1 MAASCN
7 TPNPTLDVVTAA
19 KSLAPLVRA
28 AREEGGQIRRVPP
41 RVAEALAEAGLLQMF
56 LPRSMGGPELDPLTV
71 LLAIEELSKPDAS
84 IGWCVMPLT
93 GVAVALGCPPPAVW
107 GRLFGR

>member
-28 AREEGGQIRRVPP
+28 AREEGEQIRRVPP

-56 LPRSMGGPELDPLTV
+56 LPRSMGGRNST
-71 LLAIEELSKPDAS
+71 
-84 IGWCVMPLT
+84 
-93 GVAVALGCPPPAVW
+93 
-107 GRLFGR
+107 R